1 MSEKSLKE
9 IYEEYKE
16 QYPGI
21 VDFSAVDDDGILD
34 FFKSKIMD
42 TKLKYERSGYPKI
55 ETPREECF
63 YGGITNDI
71 TENLS
76 RHNISS
82 YICCVF
88 VDTFATAERIE
99 GLLPKLGVDIGVRGE
114 DSAGNGGK
122 NENGED
128 DSRVVYLADKTT
140 PGFKR

>member
-9 IYEEYKE
+9 IYEEYKG

-21 VDFSAVDDDGILD
+21 VDFSAVEDDGILD
-34 FFKSKIMD
+34 FFETKIFE
-42 TKLKYERSGYPKI
+42 TKHKYGRSGYPKI
-55 ETPREECF
+55 DTPREECF

-71 TENLS
+71 TGNLS

-88 VDTFATAERIE
+88 VDSFETAERIE
-99 GLLPKLGVDIGVRGE
+99 GLLPKLGVDIGKRGE

-122 NENGED
+122 NKSGED